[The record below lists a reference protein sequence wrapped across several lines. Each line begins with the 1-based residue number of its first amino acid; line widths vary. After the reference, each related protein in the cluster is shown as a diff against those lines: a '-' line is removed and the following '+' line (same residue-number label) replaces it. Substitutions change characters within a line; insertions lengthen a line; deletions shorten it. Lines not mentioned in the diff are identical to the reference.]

1 VNRYGTVTTKP
12 PQRPPQAYLST
23 GPRPGTDA
31 IVVSPHNLASLA
43 GIEIL
48 GAGGNAVDAAIAVDA
63 VLGVVAPD
71 TCGPGGDL
79 FALIHGPDLETPV
92 ALNASGRAGSGIT
105 ADGIR
110 DMGFG
115 AIPYRSPWSITVPG
129 CVDGWEAL
137 TERYANL
144 TLADTLAPAIA
155 IAREGFTVS
164 LELAA
169 SLRRLTDM
177 IGSQP
182 SASSLY
188 PDGSPA
194 TFDARITR
202 RDLADTLEA
211 IASTGRDAFYLGD
224 PGIGITEATQ
234 GAVVP
239 DDLAVTQ
246 AEWVDP
252 ASLDVFGRTAW
263 TIGTNTQGYLTL
275 ATLWIFEHLNPPT
288 DSNDPL
294 FHHLLIEAYR
304 SVAWERSMFVA
315 DPLTAPLSSAELL
328 DTERLAMRAETISRT
343 TAGRWPMPHPSPG
356 GTAYMTVK
364 DGNGMG
370 VSFIQS
376 NFAGIGS
383 GLSAGAT
390 GVFLHNRG
398 AGFSLIPGHPNEY
411 SPGNRPMHTLSPTLW
426 TRDGSLDLLLGTRG
440 GDQQPQFL
448 AQYAAHHFHTGACTD
463 DSQKVPRWNMEQPAP
478 GTDSALRI
486 EPRFAPGIRSGLEA
500 LGHTVTDSDA
510 WEPGWGPISAIDVG
524 GEMKGSADPRISTS
538 AALYADDREP
548 MTDDR

>member
-1 VNRYGTVTTKP
+1 MMKRP
-12 PQRPPQAYLST
+12 ERPPQAHLST
-23 GPRPGTDA
+23 GERPATDA
-31 IVVSPHNLASLA
+31 IVVSPHYLASAA
-43 GIEIL
+43 GIEII

-79 FALIHGPDLETPV
+79 FALIHQPGVEEPT
-92 ALNASGRAGSGIT
+92 ALNASGMAGSGIT
-105 ADGIR
+105 AEEMR
-110 DMGFG
+110 DLGLG

-137 TERYANL
+137 VERYANL
-144 TLADTLAPAIA
+144 PLADLLSPAITL
-155 IAREGFTVS
+155 AREGFPVS

-169 SLRRLTDM
+169 SLTSLTTM
-177 IGSQP
+177 ISSQP
-182 SASSLY
+182 SAGSLY
-188 PDGSPA
+188 PNGQPA
-194 TFDARITR
+194 EFGTIITR
-202 RDLADTLEA
+202 QDLADTLEA
-211 IASTGRDAFYLGD
+211 IATSGRDSFYMGA
-224 PGIGITEATQ
+224 PGAGITEATG
-234 GAVVP
+234 GAVTP

-246 AEWVDP
+246 CGWVDP
-252 ASLDVFGRTAW
+252 ASLDIFGRTGW
-263 TIGTNTQGYLTL
+263 TIGTNTQGYITL
-275 ATLWIFEHLNPPT
+275 ATLWIFEHLDPPT
-288 DSNDPL
+288 DPNDPL

-304 SVAWERSMFVA
+304 SVAWERSMYVT
-315 DPLTAPLSSAELL
+315 DPRTAPLSSTELL
-328 DTERLAMRAETISRT
+328 DTDRLARRASTIDRT
-343 TAGRWPMPHPSPG
+343 RAGRWPMPDRAPG

-398 AGFSLIPGHPNEY
+398 AGFNLIPGHPNEY
-411 SPGNRPMHTLSPTLW
+411 QPGRRPMHTLSPTLW
-426 TRDGSLDLLLGTRG
+426 TSGGSLDLLLGTRG

-448 AQYAAHHFHTGACTD
+448 AQYAAHHFHAGECTD
-463 DSQKVPRWNMEQPAP
+463 DSQMAPRWSMEQPEP

-486 EPRFAPGIRSGLEA
+486 EPRFSPTTRSTLEA
-500 LGHTVTDSDA
+500 LGHTVTDADS

-538 AALYADDREP
+538 AALWA
-548 MTDDR
+548 